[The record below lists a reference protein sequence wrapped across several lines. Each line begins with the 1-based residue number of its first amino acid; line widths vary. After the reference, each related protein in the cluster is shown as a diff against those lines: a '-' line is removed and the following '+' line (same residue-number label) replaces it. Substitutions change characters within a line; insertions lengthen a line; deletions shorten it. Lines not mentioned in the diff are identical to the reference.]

1 MLSRYVLDSSPVS
14 DSTVNYLRVY
24 FSGSEQAI
32 PLYRGCKSSEG
43 ELLYSE
49 LLLDRY

>member
-1 MLSRYVLDSSPVS
+1 MLSGYVPDSSPVS
-14 DSTVNYLRVY
+14 DGTVNYLRIY

-32 PLYRGCKSSEG
+32 PPYRGRKSGEG

-49 LLLDRY
+49 LLLDHC